1 LQDFSLKMNSINRE
15 FAEEIIQYGKTC
27 IDDELDG
34 LSSIRSNIGEG
45 FAEVVALILKSKGR
59 LVITGIGKSAIIAQK
74 IVATLNSTGTPSI
87 FMHAADAI
95 HGDLGIIQIDDI
107 VLAISKS
114 GNTPEIKALAPL
126 LKQFGNPL
134 VAMVGNIESALAKSA
149 NYILDTTV
157 EKEACPHNLAP
168 TTSTTAQLMMGD
180 AIAVA
185 LLKCRNFSSEDF
197 SKYHPGGAL
206 GKRLYLTVK
215 DIAIGNMKPQVGLND
230 SIQTV
235 ILDISKNRLG
245 ATVVIENDTIKGI
258 ITDGDIRRC
267 IEKTS
272 NLEGIKASDLM
283 NSNPKTIES
292 NELAAKAVEYV
303 RDLKISQLA
312 VTEQGKYIGMIHI
325 HDLNKE
331 GLL

>member
-1 LQDFSLKMNSINRE
+1 MNSINRE

-34 LSSIRSNIGEG
+34 IASIRSNIGEA
-45 FAEVVALILKSKGR
+45 FAEVVSLILKSKGR

-95 HGDLGIIQIDDI
+95 HGDLGIIQVDDI

-134 VAMVGNIESALAKSA
+134 VAMVGNIDSVLAKSA

-215 DIAIGNMKPQVGLND
+215 DIAIGNMKPQVGMND

-245 ATVVIENDTIKGI
+245 ATVVLENEIIKGI

-283 NSNPKTIES
+283 NSSPKTIES
-292 NELAAKAVEYV
+292 NELAAKAVEFI

-312 VTEQGKYIGMIHI
+312 VTDKGKYIGMIHI